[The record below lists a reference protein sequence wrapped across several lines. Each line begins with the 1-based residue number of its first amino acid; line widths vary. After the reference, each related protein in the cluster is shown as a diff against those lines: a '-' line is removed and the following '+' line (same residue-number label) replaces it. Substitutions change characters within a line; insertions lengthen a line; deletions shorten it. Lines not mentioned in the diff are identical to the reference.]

1 MTTAGAGPE
10 RIHLIGI
17 GGTGMTALAGLLA
30 GAGCRVTGSDLQ
42 LYPPTSIILERLG
55 LEVHTGFDPAHLSPR
70 PDLVV
75 VGNAISRGNPELEE
89 LLDLGIPFTSMPA
102 LIHERFLQGRHS
114 IVVAG
119 THGKTTTAS
128 MMAWVL
134 SSAGREPG
142 FLIGGAPLNFGLPFR
157 LGEGKDFVIEGDEYD
172 TAFFDKGPKFMHYRP
187 DTVLL
192 GTVEFDHA
200 DIYRDLDEVKTAFRR
215 LVNLVPRR
223 GLIVRHEESPP
234 TVEVSAA
241 ALSRVEGYGLECGRW
256 RAVDV
261 RETPDGSCFRV
272 CCDGRPFLDARLSMV
287 GRHNLRNAL
296 AVVAAAHD
304 RGLTAKQIAEG
315 LATFRGVKRRM
326 ELRGEAAG
334 VRVYDDF
341 AHHPTAVAESLR
353 GMRSRHPKDRI
364 WAVIEPR
371 SYSMRHDVFQR
382 DLTNAFDGADEVLI
396 ARVHRA
402 ESVPD
407 ADRLD
412 AERLADELT
421 ARGRSA
427 RYLPEVEAIIDFL
440 VGAARRGD
448 IVVVMS
454 NGGFGDLHERLL
466 DALRRSPQGR

>member
-234 TVEVSAA
+234 RTFSTGSPPRLKSASRSVRSGAA
-241 ALSRVEGYGLECGRW
+241 ASWSRPPSTRCCR
-256 RAVDV
+256 R
-261 RETPDGSCFRV
+261 TPRTPCSGS
-272 CCDGRPFLDARLSMV
+272 
-287 GRHNLRNAL
+287 
-296 AVVAAAHD
+296 
-304 RGLTAKQIAEG
+304 
-315 LATFRGVKRRM
+315 
-326 ELRGEAAG
+326 
-334 VRVYDDF
+334 
-341 AHHPTAVAESLR
+341 
-353 GMRSRHPKDRI
+353 
-364 WAVIEPR
+364 
-371 SYSMRHDVFQR
+371 
-382 DLTNAFDGADEVLI
+382 
-396 ARVHRA
+396 
-402 ESVPD
+402 
-407 ADRLD
+407 
-412 AERLADELT
+412 
-421 ARGRSA
+421 
-427 RYLPEVEAIIDFL
+427 
-440 VGAARRGD
+440 
-448 IVVVMS
+448 
-454 NGGFGDLHERLL
+454 
-466 DALRRSPQGR
+466 